1 MKQKQNTYQ
10 INRQMSSSIQDNIEL
25 FLRRHIAYSSV
36 DNKGNVKKW
45 KFEIKYGDFS
55 LHKTLNARSWMA
67 ENLAFIPKIM
77 DTIRLSLNKW
87 IIYPLVHIKLSTYFT
102 TSDR

>member
-36 DNKGNVKKW
+36 DNKGNVKK
-45 KFEIKYGDFS
+45 
-55 LHKTLNARSWMA
+55 
-67 ENLAFIPKIM
+67 
-77 DTIRLSLNKW
+77 
-87 IIYPLVHIKLSTYFT
+87 
-102 TSDR
+102 